1 MMHEHVLTLRQPC
14 DGDLVHVYY
23 SGRQACVLS
32 PLPPPT
38 SVCRCAALFV
48 LLLAVVEHT
57 DRHNNFYAK
66 FNTRQSVGDILMHC
80 WTIPAHREAW
90 KRFAALQGGRGP
102 YQRFAN
108 MLINDATYLL
118 DDALKNVQV
127 GGSIAGVQR

>member
-1 MMHEHVLTLRQPC
+1 
-14 DGDLVHVYY
+14 
-23 SGRQACVLS
+23 
-32 PLPPPT
+32 
-38 SVCRCAALFV
+38 
-48 LLLAVVEHT
+48 
-57 DRHNNFYAK
+57 
-66 FNTRQSVGDILMHC
+66 MHC

-127 GGSIAGVQR
+127 REYAARMVLLASMPS